1 MSLKLLNSPSWRT
14 VWFAVLASAAFFC
27 IALSASTANAAPANY
42 AGASVDGG
50 TIFFTTT
57 EKLVPGDTDNRLDVY
72 ERSFDIGLG
81 AYVTR
86 EVSTGPTGGN
96 DAFDA
101 TYDGVSSDGSKVFF
115 STSESLVAEDTDRAE
130 DVYMRDLSNG
140 TTTLVTQGNPSCA
153 ESLCGNGFADSIF
166 VGVTPDGSKVFFVS
180 EEQLAGGDSDSSFD
194 VYVRE
199 IGAGA
204 TKLVSRGAASCLASG
219 CGNGPFAASFS
230 DASMNGSVVVFKT
243 SERLASE
250 DEDNLQDL
258 YVRNLVSGTT
268 TLVSGTGACGA
279 GLDCNA
285 IFRGASEDGSHVF
298 FQTDQ
303 QLSPSDEDGSSDVY
317 AWTGGAPVL
326 VSTGPTDASGASPAT
341 YAGAFADGATVF
353 FQTSEPLVAGDGDEA
368 TDVYARDLVSGT
380 TTLVSV
386 EGTCPLVSE
395 CNAEYRGASS
405 DGSKVFFQTNERLA
419 SEDEDS
425 ATDAYMRDLG
435 KGTTTL
441 VSQGEASCAPGCG
454 NGSAESRLSGVT
466 PDGARAFFSTTE
478 SLSSADGDESTDI
491 YMRQLTG
498 SPATA
503 PESTGGIC
511 PLSEEKG
518 CNANFDGAAENGS
531 VVIFSTVKR
540 LTAEDVDSESD
551 VYERA
556 GTKTRLVSV
565 GNSLQLGPATPVLT
579 GTNPPSPGSSTTPAV
594 RGQADSNS
602 AIKLYKT
609 ADCSGAP
616 VATGSSAEL
625 GGAGIVVTVPAG
637 STTSFRAT
645 ATDLNADTS
654 PCSPAISY
662 TQASESAGGG
672 GGGDEGGGAGGGG
685 SAGGGPGAGK
695 GGGGTEPGALHFAPQ
710 TRITF
715 APAFKTRARRPVFQF
730 VDTTGQGGT
739 TFLCR
744 VDRHRWYGCSS
755 PQRLKPVHPGRHVFE
770 VIGANAGMAEQA
782 PVVRK
787 FKLVKG

>member
-1 MSLKLLNSPSWRT
+1 M
-14 VWFAVLASAAFFC
+14 
-27 IALSASTANAAPANY
+27 ANAAPANY
-42 AGASVDGG
+42 AGASADGG

-72 ERSFDIGLG
+72 ERSFDTGLG

-140 TTTLVTQGNPSCA
+140 TTTLVTQGDSSCA
-153 ESLCGNGFADSIF
+153 EPLCGNGPADSIF
-166 VGVTPDGSKVFFVS
+166 VGATPDGSEVFFVS
-180 EEQLAGGDSDSSFD
+180 EEELAGGDSDSSFD

-199 IGAGA
+199 LGGGGT
-204 TKLVSRGAASCLASG
+204 TKLVSRRAASCVVSG

-230 DASMNGSVVVFKT
+230 AVSANGAVVVFKS

-258 YVRNLVSGTT
+258 YLRNLVSGTT

-303 QLSPSDEDGSSDVY
+303 QLAASDNDESSDVY
-317 AWTGGAPVL
+317 AWAGGTPVL

-341 YAGAFADGATVF
+341 FAGASADGATVF

-368 TDVYARDLVSGT
+368 TDVYARDLGTGT

-386 EGTCPLVSE
+386 EGNCPLVSE
-395 CNAEYRGASS
+395 CNAEYRAASS
-405 DGSKVFFQTNERLA
+405 DGSKVFFQTSERLA
-419 SEDEDS
+419 PGDEDS

-435 KGTTTL
+435 KSTTTL

-454 NGSAESRLSGVT
+454 NGSAESRLAGVT
-466 PDGARAFFSTTE
+466 PDGARAFFSTAE

-491 YMRQLTG
+491 YTRQLTG
-498 SPATA
+498 SPVTA

-518 CNANFDGAAENGS
+518 CNANFNGAAENGS
-531 VVIFSTVKR
+531 VVIFSTIKR

-556 GTKTRLVSV
+556 PGKTRLVSV

-579 GTNPPSPGSSTTPAV
+579 GTNPPSPASSTTPAV
-594 RGQADSNS
+594 HGQADSNT

-609 ADCSGAP
+609 PDCSGAP

-625 GGAGIVVTVPAG
+625 GAAGIVVTVPSG

-654 PCSPAISY
+654 PCSPAIAY
-662 TQASESAGGG
+662 TQAVEPVEE
-672 GGGDEGGGAGGGG
+672 GGDHEGEGGSGG
-685 SAGGGPGAGK
+685 SGPGDSGPGAGK
-695 GGGGTEPGALHFAPQ
+695 GGGGAAPGALHFAPQ

-715 APAFKTRARRPVFQF
+715 APAFKTRARRPIFQF

-744 VDRHRWYGCSS
+744 VDHHRWYGCSS

-782 PVVRK
+782 PVTRK